1 MAATRAARFIEP
13 VSIGYSNRM
22 AQKPVANA
30 LTLEL
35 EPVVEAEMDRHLST
49 DDIWFAHDYVPF
61 DRGENYAFLGGRDWD
76 PSSMTL
82 PRAFTD
88 ACEILLLLKD
98 DLAAHHRELVEH
110 FILEDWWGR
119 WLGRWTAEEHLHAI
133 ALREYLVVT
142 REVDPT
148 ANEQA
153 RIEYVM
159 QGYRADHYS
168 QVETL
173 VYMALTE
180 RTHAVFCR
188 NLAAQ
193 LEEPILAGLIDRIA
207 RDEVRHDLLF
217 SNLVAHCLKV
227 TREETI
233 AAIAKRAA
241 ELQVVGADIR
251 AYQDKVQNVAA
262 AGIFGPAELRQAI
275 ADRITDWGVADE
287 PALRQFV
294 SG

>member
-1 MAATRAARFIEP
+1 
-13 VSIGYSNRM
+13 M

-35 EPVVEAEMDRHLST
+35 EPVVEQLMDRHLGT
-49 DDIWFAHDYVPF
+49 EEIWFAHDYVPF
-61 DRGENYAFLGGRDWD
+61 ERGENFAFLGGRDWD
-76 PSSMTL
+76 PSQMTL
-82 PRAFTD
+82 PRTITD

-98 DLAAHHRELVEH
+98 NLAAHHRELVEH
-110 FILEDWWGR
+110 FILEEWWGR

-148 ANEQA
+148 ANEEA
-153 RIEYVM
+153 RVEYVM
-159 QGYRADHYS
+159 KGYRGDTYT

-180 RTHAVFCR
+180 RTRAVFCR

-193 LEEPILAGLIDRIA
+193 VEDPLLAGLVDRIA
-207 RDEVRHDLLF
+207 RDEVRHEQVF
-217 SNLVAHCLKV
+217 SDLVAHCLGYI
-227 TREETI
+227 RDETI
-233 AAIAKRAA
+233 AAIAARAA
-241 ELQVVGADIR
+241 GLQVVGADIDSYR
-251 AYQDKVQNVAA
+251 DKVQNVADG
-262 AGIFGPAELRQAI
+262 GIFGAADLRQAI
-275 ADRITDWGVADE
+275 SDRITEWGVADE

-294 SG
+294 IG

>member
-1 MAATRAARFIEP
+1 
-13 VSIGYSNRM
+13 M

-35 EPVVEAEMDRHLST
+35 EPVVEAEMARHIAT

-110 FILEDWWGR
+110 FILEDYWGR

-133 ALREYLVVT
+133 ALREYFVVT
-142 REVDPT
+142 REIDPT
-148 ANEQA
+148 ANEEA
-153 RIEYVM
+153 RVQYLM

-173 VYMALTE
+173 VFMALTE
-180 RTHAVFCR
+180 RTHAVFCQ
-188 NLAAQ
+188 NLAAK
-193 LEEPILAGLIDRIA
+193 LEEPILAGMIDRIA
-207 RDEVRHDLLF
+207 RDEVRHELLF
-217 SNLVAHCLKV
+217 SNLVAHCLKY
-227 TREETI
+227 TRDETI
-233 AAIAKRAA
+233 AAIATRAA
-241 ELQVVGADIR
+241 DLKVVGADIQ
-251 AYQDKVQNVAA
+251 AYQDKVQNVAD
-262 AGIFGPAELRQAI
+262 AGIFGVSDLRQAI
-275 ADRITDWGVADE
+275 SDRIVDWGVADE
-287 PALRQFV
+287 PQLKQFV
-294 SG
+294 IG